1 LTLVLALRC
10 REGAVLAADDQLT
23 YREGIARGDTRVTRT
38 TAVTKLHA
46 VRGIAWGWGGRVDA
60 QQRFSVELYEERE
73 LLAGAR
79 RTHLQ
84 DQVEDALRTS
94 LAKVSDNA
102 DLNLLLSWWSPYAGK
117 ALILRAGGLGS
128 AINSTFVDDRHNV
141 ELIGSPQAVKLAEFA
156 LRTLGFGDFRD
167 VGMEEAKV
175 VAYKVISDVSAFT
188 DDVGQPRQ
196 IIGITKDGVE
206 ELDAQDVQAIA
217 TSADVWTTKLRAT
230 LAEETEPPPTEGHDP
245 GVRPPR

>member
-1 LTLVLALRC
+1 LTLVIALRC

-23 YREGIARGDTRVTRT
+23 YREGLARRDTRVTRT

-46 VRGIAWGWGGRVDA
+46 ARGIAWGWGGRVDA

-73 LLAGAR
+73 LLPGAR
-79 RTHLQ
+79 RTYLQ
-84 DQVEDALRTS
+84 DQIEDALRIS

-102 DLNLLLSWWSPYAGK
+102 DLDLLLSWWSPSAGK
-117 ALILRAGGLGS
+117 ALILRASGLGS
-128 AINSTFVDDRHNV
+128 AVSSTFVDDRHNV

-175 VAYKVISDVSAFT
+175 VAYKIISDVSEFI
-188 DDVGQPRQ
+188 DDVGKARQ
-196 IIGITKDGVE
+196 IIGITKYGAD

-230 LAEETEPPPTEGHDP
+230 LVDETAPPPPEGHDP